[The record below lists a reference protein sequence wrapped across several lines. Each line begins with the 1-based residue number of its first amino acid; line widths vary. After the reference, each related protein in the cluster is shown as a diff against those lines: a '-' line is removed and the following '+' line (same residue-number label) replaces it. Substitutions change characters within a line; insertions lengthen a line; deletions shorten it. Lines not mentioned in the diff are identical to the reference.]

1 MKRRTGLLLSLVL
14 IFSVAIFINGCS
26 ENSVSS
32 PNEPVESI
40 GINVDDI
47 QWVSAKPE
55 FVSKLKSLKK
65 SVIDG
70 KLISVT
76 EGGTVGGENTYN
88 NSVVFPPGA
97 VNEDTYVTVEVKY
110 NKNGVV
116 WVEFLPSGSFNEF
129 VDMTLS
135 WEYLDIDEPSIADL
149 NIYFSHDDGEYWF
162 LLDSEPVI
170 NYVNKTVTFKTNHF
184 TRYGWGI

>member
-1 MKRRTGLLLSLVL
+1 MKWKTHLLFSLVL
-14 IFSVAIFINGCS
+14 IFSVLIFINGCS
-26 ENSVSS
+26 ENSVSNPS
-32 PNEPVESI
+32 EPVESI
-40 GINVDDI
+40 GIHMDDI

-55 FVSKLKSLKK
+55 FVSQLKALKK

-70 KLISVT
+70 KLISVA

-97 VNEDTYVTVEVKY
+97 FNEDTYVTVEVEY
-110 NKNGVV
+110 NKNGIV

-129 VDMTLS
+129 VEATLS
-135 WEYLDIDEPSIADL
+135 WEHLDIDELLIADL
-149 NIYFSHDDGEYWF
+149 NIYFSQDDGEYWF
-162 LLDSEPVI
+162 NLDSEPVI
-170 NYVNKTVTFKTNHF
+170 NYENKTVTYKTNHF